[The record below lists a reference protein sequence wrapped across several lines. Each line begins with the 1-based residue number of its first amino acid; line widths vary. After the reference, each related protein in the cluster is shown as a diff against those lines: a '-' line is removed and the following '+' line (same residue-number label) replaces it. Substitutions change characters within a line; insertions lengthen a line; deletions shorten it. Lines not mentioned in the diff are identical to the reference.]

1 MTDLITRASN
11 ATQLILRP
19 DGQATGPADP
29 QPEIRAGLIIF
40 VLFFVIF
47 LGWAA
52 CAPLDAG
59 AFARGDVVVSGSR
72 QAVQHREGGVVSALK
87 VREGDFVQQGQVLIE
102 ISADEVRAN
111 ERALTSEVI
120 ALQAQRARLIA
131 EQTGAPDLTVPASF
145 ATLPPQDKPIADA
158 ALTLQR
164 TQLRARRSSLSSR
177 RSVLNQQVGQLNQ
190 QIAGLDRQLSA
201 NSEQQ
206 ALITDELEGVKSL
219 AKRGYAPQTRVRA
232 LERAAADLR
241 GTSGA
246 YSSQAAQ
253 AREAIGQTQME
264 AISLERGVAEEVI
277 EQLRQTEM
285 QLGDLTP
292 KMMAAREQVARAEV
306 RAPATGQVVGLS
318 VFTVGGVIAPGQT
331 LMEIVPKNAELVI
344 RAKVRPDDAD
354 DLTVGQRTEIRI
366 PAFHQRNLPLL
377 QGVIT
382 EVSADSFADEKTG
395 ERFFTADVRVPAAE
409 TAKITAVRGVDQ
421 GLRPGLPVEVVVPL
435 RKRTALQY
443 FFEPL
448 QQTIWRSF
456 REH

>member
-1 MTDLITRASN
+1 MTDLVTRAAN

-19 DGQATGPADP
+19 DNEVTGPADP
-29 QPEIRAGLIIF
+29 QPEIRVGLIIAF
-40 VLFFVIF
+40 LFFVIF

-59 AFARGDVVVSGSR
+59 AFAHGDVVVSGSR
-72 QAVQHREGGVVSALK
+72 QAVQHREGGVVSALS
-87 VREGDFVQQGQVLIE
+87 VREGDVVQQGQVLVE
-102 ISADEVRAN
+102 ISADETRAT

-131 EQTGAPDLTVPASF
+131 EQTGAADLVVPAGF
-145 ATLPPQDKPIADA
+145 AALPPEDRPIAEA
-158 ALTLQR
+158 AINLQR
-164 TQLRARRSSLSSR
+164 SQLRARRSALSSR
-177 RSVLNQQVGQLNQ
+177 RGVLNQQIGQLNQ
-190 QIAGLDRQLSA
+190 QIEGLNRQVAA
-201 NSEQQ
+201 NNEQQ
-206 ALITDELEGVKSL
+206 TLIADELDGVKSL
-219 AKRGYAPQTRVRA
+219 ESRGYAPKTRVRA

-246 YSSQAAQ
+246 YRAQAAQ

-264 AISLERGVAEEVI
+264 VITLERGMTEEVI

-292 KMMAAREQVARAEV
+292 KMMAAKQQVARALV
-306 RAPATGQVVGLS
+306 RAPVTGQVVGLS
-318 VFTVGGVIAPGQT
+318 VFTVGGVVQPGQT
-331 LMEIVPKNAELVI
+331 LMEIVPRNAELVI
-344 RAKVRPDDAD
+344 RAKVRPSDAD
-354 DLTVGQRTEIRI
+354 DLMVGQRTEIRI
-366 PAFHQRNLPLL
+366 PAFHQRNLPMLK
-377 QGVIT
+377 GEIT
-382 EVSADSFADEKTG
+382 EVSADSFVDEKTG
-395 ERFFTADVRVPAAE
+395 ERFFTADVKVPASEA
-409 TAKITAVRGVDQ
+409 AKITAVRGAEQ

-448 QQTIWRSF
+448 QQSIWRSF

>member
-1 MTDLITRASN
+1 MTDLVTRASK

-19 DGQATGPADP
+19 DTAVTGPADP
-29 QPEIRAGLIIF
+29 QPEIRAGLIIGF
-40 VLFFVIF
+40 LFFIVF

-59 AFARGDVVVSGSR
+59 AYASGDVVVSGSR
-72 QAVQHREGGVVSALK
+72 QAVQHREGGVVSALR
-87 VREGDFVQQGQVLIE
+87 VREGDIVQQGQILVE
-102 ISADEVRAN
+102 ISADEVRAT

-131 EQTGAPDLTVPASF
+131 ERDGAPDLVVPASF
-145 ATLPPQDKPIADA
+145 AALPPEDRALADA
-158 ALTLQR
+158 AVNLQR
-164 TQLRARRSSLSSR
+164 TQLRARRSALASR
-177 RSVLNQQVGQLNQ
+177 RSVLNQQESQLNE
-190 QIAGLDRQLSA
+190 QISGLGRQLDA
-201 NSEQQ
+201 NTEQQ
-206 ALITDELEGVKSL
+206 ALIADELKGVKDL
-219 AKRGYAPQTRVRA
+219 AGRGYAPQTRVRA

-246 YSSQAAQ
+246 FRAQAAQ
-253 AREAIGQTQME
+253 AREAIGQTRME
-264 AISLERGVAEEVI
+264 AITLERGMTEDVI

-292 KMMAAREQVARAEV
+292 KMMAAKQQVARALV
-306 RAPATGQVVGLS
+306 RAPVTGQVVGLS
-318 VFTVGGVIAPGQT
+318 VFTVGGVVQPGQT
-331 LMEIVPKNAELVI
+331 LAEVVPKNAELVI
-344 RAKVRPDDAD
+344 RARVSPQDAD
-354 DLTVGQRTEIRI
+354 DLMVGQRTEIRI
-366 PAFHQRNLPLL
+366 PAFHQRNLPML
-377 QGVIT
+377 QGEIT
-382 EVSADSFADEKTG
+382 EVSADSFVDEKTG
-395 ERFFTADVRVPAAE
+395 ERFFTADVKVPAAE

-448 QQTIWRSF
+448 QQSIWRSF